1 MSALAE
7 GRQTG
12 QLAITQQERRPWER
26 GVSGHGVPDADRRLP
41 DTFRGNLGG
50 SVTGVSLGSGGSV
63 GSKRPRGPGSGAF
76 QSAVM
81 TTVSSGGDGKL
92 PEGFE

>member
-26 GVSGHGVPDADRRLP
+26 AFSGHGVPDADRRPP

-50 SVTGVSLGSGGSV
+50 SDVSEPGKWRECGILRAEGGQV
-63 GSKRPRGPGSGAF
+63 LEL
-76 QSAVM
+76 
-81 TTVSSGGDGKL
+81 SSL
-92 PEGFE
+92 L